1 MTDGFQMA
9 KSNWALADKFDWP
22 MVEDEDATAPRNE
35 MEHYKKLPVFM
46 AVRSSRSSGGDVD
59 PIDEIKAMISRSHDG
74 GLDMGPGDTHVCRT
88 VCSYCQRVTTK
99 SLSALCWR
107 HCQSGGRAFVAC
119 LTFWSIR
126 HEHGL
131 EED

>member
-1 MTDGFQMA
+1 MG
-9 KSNWALADKFDWP
+9 
-22 MVEDEDATAPRNE
+22 EDEDGRNQRNV
-35 MEHYKKLPVFM
+35 MEHYNKLPVFM
-46 AVRSSRSSGGDVD
+46 AVRSLRSSDAD
-59 PIDEIKAMISRSHDG
+59 PIDEITAMIARSYDA

-131 EED
+131 KED